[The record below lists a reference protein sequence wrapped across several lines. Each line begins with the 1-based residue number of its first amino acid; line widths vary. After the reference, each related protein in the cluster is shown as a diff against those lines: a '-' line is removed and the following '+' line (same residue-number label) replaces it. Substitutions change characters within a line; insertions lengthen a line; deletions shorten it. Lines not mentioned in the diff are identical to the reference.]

1 MRAKSLIITLFG
13 DVISQHGGEIWLGS
27 IARSVE
33 ALGINDRLVRTSIF
47 RLAKE
52 GWIEVEREGR
62 KSFYGF
68 TRSGSKEY
76 QRAAQRIYSA
86 GGNSWRGGWQIL
98 IPTHLPEHLRDDF
111 RRSLNWLGF
120 RAISNGTFA
129 RPGGDEESI
138 RDLLD
143 EFDLNSGVI
152 VMEAKTTSLTSSKEW
167 RNVVSEYWQLETL
180 EADYR
185 QLIGLFRP
193 LKKTLDNGVLPTP
206 LEAFQARIL
215 LIHEYRRI
223 LLRDTPL
230 PDDLLPNRWQ
240 GTVARQLVQGLYR
253 DLAAPSTNYIQTE
266 LVNRQGRL
274 PEPESYFYR
283 RFGSISR

>member
-98 IPTHLPEHLRDDF
+98 IPTHLPGHLRDDF

-138 RDLLD
+138 GDLLD
-143 EFDLNSGVI
+143 EFDVNSGVI

-274 PEPESYFYR
+274 PEPESYFYQ